1 MARKIKL
8 TDARIGKL
16 KGGDVEYMVWDTRIA
31 GFGIRVRPSGH
42 KSYVYHRHAEG
53 QSRKFTLGP
62 VALGS
67 VDEARRDCMEV
78 WGRIQSGE
86 RAEGVDDAE
95 APLFRDSVAG
105 PWRAPCFE
113 PCKQSTKTSKDWAL
127 NNQLL
132 PVFGAMPLDRIDR
145 TGVIRWFED
154 YSARAPG
161 GANSALLV
169 FRQIMNHAISRGHI
183 ETNPTRGLK
192 RNPRP
197 KLTRFL
203 SREEIGRLHK
213 VLDRYEPRRTSGKAQ
228 VDIIRLLLLTGCRT
242 GEIMKLRWREVG
254 GDTLELED
262 SKTGPRQVLLSPEAR
277 SVIGRQPRSGSPWV
291 FPSPMNPARARFDIS
306 LWKKVRKLAG
316 IEDVRLHD
324 LRHTFASQAAMSGHS
339 VARGGASARPR
350 PGADDAA
357 LRTRQRPG
365 RRGRRRA
372 HRRGDGGNHEQNTRL
387 IRGHAMKASV
397 CNQLQHQ
404 GVDRR
409 ADTTPIG
416 ALTR

>member
-8 TDARIGKL
+8 TDARISKL
-16 KGGDVEYMVWDTRIA
+16 KAKNIEYMVWDTRIA

-42 KSYVYHRHAEG
+42 KSYVYHRHAAG
-53 QSRKFTLGP
+53 QSRKFTLGS
-62 VALGS
+62 VALGG
-67 VDEARRDCMEV
+67 VDEARRDCMEL
-78 WGRIQSGE
+78 WGRMQSGE
-86 RAEGVDDAE
+86 RAEGADDAQ
-95 APLFRDSVAG
+95 APLFRDFIAG
-105 PWRAPCFE
+105 SWRAACYE
-113 PCKQSTKTSKDWAL
+113 PCKTSTKTSKDWAL

-132 PVFGAMPLDRIDR
+132 PVFGAMPLDRIDS
-145 TGVIRWFED
+145 TDVLRWFEG
-154 YSARAPG
+154 YSATAPG

-203 SREEIGRLHK
+203 SREEIGRLHE
-213 VLDRYEPRRTSGKAQ
+213 VLDGYVLRRPSCKSQA
-228 VDIIRLLLLTGCRT
+228 DIIRLLLHTGCRA
-242 GEIMKLRWREVG
+242 GEILKLRWREVC

-277 SVIGRQPRSGSPWV
+277 TVIERQPRSGSPWV

-324 LRHTFASQAAMSGHS
+324 LRHTCATTSFLEEISS
-339 VARGGASARPR
+339 
-350 PGADDAA
+350 A
-357 LRTRQRPG
+357 LRHNLP
-365 RRGRRRA
+365 
-372 HRRGDGGNHEQNTRL
+372 L
-387 IRGHAMKASV
+387 
-397 CNQLQHQ
+397 L
-404 GVDRR
+404 
-409 ADTTPIG
+409 
-416 ALTR
+416 

>member
-1 MARKIKL
+1 MAKKIKL
-8 TDARIGKL
+8 TDTRISRFKAE
-16 KGGDVEYMVWDTRIA
+16 DVEYMVWDTRIA
-31 GFGIRVRPSGH
+31 GFGVRVRPTGH

-53 QSRKFTLGP
+53 KSRKFTLGP
-62 VALGS
+62 VALGR
-67 VDEARRDCMEV
+67 VDEARRDCMEI
-78 WGRIQSGE
+78 WGRMQSEE
-86 RAEGVDDAE
+86 RAEGAEGAE
-95 APLFRDSVAG
+95 APLFRDFVAG
-105 PWRAPCFE
+105 SWRAACYE
-113 PCKQSTKTSKDWAL
+113 PCKPSTKTSKDWAL

-203 SREEIGRLHK
+203 SREEIGRLHE
-213 VLDRYEPRRTSGKAQ
+213 VLDGYEPRRTSGKAQ
-228 VDIIRLLLLTGCRT
+228 ADIIRLLLLTGCRT
-242 GEIMKLRWREVG
+242 GEILKLWWREVE

-277 SVIGRQPRSGSPWV
+277 AIIERQPRSGSPWV
-291 FPSPMNPARARFDIS
+291 FPSPMNPARARTDLG

-324 LRHTFASQAAMSGHS
+324 LRHRFASQAAMQGIPLPV
-339 VARGGASARPR
+339 VARLLGHAQVQMTLRYAHVSDRDVEAAAERIGGAMACIMNSSPAQ
-350 PGADDAA
+350 PGPA
-357 LRTRQRPG
+357 P
-365 RRGRRRA
+365 
-372 HRRGDGGNHEQNTRL
+372 
-387 IRGHAMKASV
+387 
-397 CNQLQHQ
+397 
-404 GVDRR
+404 
-409 ADTTPIG
+409 
-416 ALTR
+416 